1 MGGAMAAH
9 NLNSAER
16 LHVYEDLFRLNRSFA
31 NIVRKLLEMQ
41 DARVFNPNRLRELR
55 GLTKELQ
62 SEINFHLLNTLHEI
76 ETADRY
82 RFGKVRI
89 AKDKRL
95 HEPLPEFR
103 R

>member
-1 MGGAMAAH
+1 MAAH

-31 NIVRKLLEMQ
+31 NIVRKLFEMQ
-41 DARVFNPNRLRELR
+41 DARVFNANRLRELR

-76 ETADRY
+76 EMADRY

-89 AKDKRL
+89 ARDKRL
-95 HEPLPEFR
+95 HEPPPEFR